1 MTRGV
6 YHVVLL
12 SRNNRVAKAFSL
24 QGQHSQAATRVQV
37 SDCDRNASWHG
48 ECWTHR
54 NPIADL
60 RRRPKQPLDDFTL
73 LDHNHSWMTI
83 VNTIADNDF
92 RSVPD
97 DFGKARHKMNEW
109 TMVGFVEH
117 F

>member
-1 MTRGV
+1 MN
-6 YHVVLL
+6 VL
-12 SRNNRVAKAFSL
+12 
-24 QGQHSQAATRVQV
+24 GSQAGMESAG
-37 SDCDRNASWHG
+37 SIGS
-48 ECWTHR
+48 
-54 NPIADL
+54 PLADL

-73 LDHNHSWMTI
+73 LDHNHSWVAI

-97 DFGKARHKMNEW
+97 DFREARDKMNEW